1 MKIIFIM
8 MGLLSTS
15 YNVFAQETLQTV
27 TDRGNVTTN
36 ALSVGGGYVNAN
48 TTKLFINNSYGK
60 KFALSSGANM
70 VSEEGFHIYNWTDN
84 SDYPFF
90 SISNS
95 GNIGIGTFLPKAKL
109 DVRGDILMSQGI
121 LPMGLITEM
130 VETTTPLLN
139 LSLNFRGP
147 ERNNSYRGA
156 AFRIDTRLENNS
168 PLFQWLSRNAGTE
181 NESIM
186 MTLNAEG
193 NLGIGTLSPKE
204 RLSINGEIR
213 AHEIKVETKDWPD
226 YVFEDSYV
234 LKPLAEVASYIK
246 INKKLPELPAAAEA
260 EAEGIDLG
268 QINKLLVKKVEELTL
283 YLIEKDAELKEQ
295 NARQNILESSLDKQK
310 IELIKLQQDIA
321 TLLKNK

>member
-1 MKIIFIM
+1 ML
-8 MGLLSTS
+8 GLLSTS
-15 YNVFAQETLQTV
+15 FNVFAQETLQTV

-109 DVRGDILMSQGI
+109 DVRGDILMSHGI

-130 VETTTPLLN
+130 AETTTPLLN

-156 AFRIDTRLENNS
+156 AFRIDTRLENNA

-204 RLSINGEIR
+204 RLSINGKIR
-213 AHEIKVETKDWPD
+213 AHEIKVETANWPD
-226 YVFEDSYV
+226 FVFEKSYALPTLQETESFIEKNGHLPDV
-234 LKPLAEVASYIK
+234 PSAAEVK
-246 INKKLPELPAAAEA
+246 HNGVEL
-260 EAEGIDLG
+260 GTLG
-268 QINKLLVKKVEELTL
+268 ATLL
-283 YLIEKDAELKEQ
+283 
-295 NARQNILESSLDKQK
+295 QK
-310 IELIKLQQDIA
+310 IEEMTLHVIDLKKENDQLKKDNDQIRKEFV
-321 TLLKNK
+321 LLKSIVLKK